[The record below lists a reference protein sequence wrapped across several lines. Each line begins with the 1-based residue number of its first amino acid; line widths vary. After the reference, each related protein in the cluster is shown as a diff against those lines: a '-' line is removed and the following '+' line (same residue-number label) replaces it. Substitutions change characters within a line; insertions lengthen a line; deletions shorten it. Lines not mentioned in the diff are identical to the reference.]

1 MADDLV
7 HVSDLTKRP
16 EVEMGMEETVRSVR
30 LTRRARQSPK
40 RLLRR
45 RLKEETAE
53 KEWSDSGRRGGVES
67 EGKMRKERETRDG
80 ERALSVVEEMK
91 RSEEKFVM
99 EIEVTRNWVLWG
111 EEVGVV
117 EEVRGTEEMV
127 GEGVGEREGAVR
139 IVAGKRRGRRSN
151 GGRRGES

>member
-99 EIEVTRNWVLWG
+99 EIEVTRWG
-111 EEVGVV
+111 
-117 EEVRGTEEMV
+117 
-127 GEGVGEREGAVR
+127 AH
-139 IVAGKRRGRRSN
+139 VAL
-151 GGRRGES
+151 